1 MSRSIKRIIL
11 NATLL
16 CTSIFTTMGEVRAE
30 DDLLRDR
37 NGDGEVVFA
46 GFGDSI
52 TYGVGDGTEP
62 GEEVDAIP
70 FTDGTVG
77 YVQRVSQL
85 MKIQALNLGV
95 PGEVF
100 TLDGINRFVKDVSES
115 DADIIGIMEGAND
128 AIRRIT
134 EGEYGR
140 ALQKAINVTRVM
152 GKTPVLFTLP
162 PACCEHAGARLYTDV
177 YNGRIRH
184 LARVN
189 GVAIADAQ
197 KGWITTCDR
206 LDRCNLYNLPEGLHP
221 NSKGYDVISQVLS
234 AALYKVDLFAAGGA
248 AELASALGV
257 STDRIVVKPE
267 ATDGQKS

>member
-11 NATLL
+11 HAALL
-16 CTSIFTTMGEVRAE
+16 CTSHLAFAGEVRAE
-30 DDLLRDR
+30 DDLLRDM

-52 TYGVGDGTEP
+52 TFGVGDGTAP

-115 DADIIGIMEGAND
+115 NADIVGIMEGAND
-128 AIRRIT
+128 AVRRIT

-140 ALQKAINVTRVM
+140 ALQKAINVTRVL

-162 PACCEHAGARLYTDV
+162 PPCCGHAGSSLYTEV

-184 LARVN
+184 LAAVN
-189 GVAIADAQ
+189 DVAIADAQ

-221 NSKGYDVISQVLS
+221 NTKGYDVLSQVIS
-234 AALYKVDLFAAGGA
+234 AALYQVDIFAPGGA
-248 AELASALGV
+248 SELASALGV
-257 STDRIVVKPE
+257 STDKIVVKPE
-267 ATDGQKS
+267 TSDGQKS